1 MGTIITALVMGLA
14 AAVQGATG
22 FGFGLVAI
30 ALLGNLLSIKTASA
44 VLALASLSM
53 NAMIFWRLRSHFR
66 WEGMAPVLFGV
77 VVGAPLGVLFL
88 ARAEARI
95 LAPVLGGVLVASAV
109 YGLVPKLAVKPWH
122 PLFLGLPLGVL
133 SGALSGAFG
142 TGGPPLVAFL
152 ASRNLPRLRYS
163 ASLQVAL
170 GASGVIRIAELL
182 RRGLLTKELALQ
194 SASGVVFTLAGAW
207 VGLRVLHGMSDR
219 VARRTVSALLLILGL
234 RYLAT
239 L

>member
-1 MGTIITALVMGLA
+1 MGLA
-14 AAVQGATG
+14 AVVQGATG

-53 NAMIFWRLRSHFR
+53 NALIFWRLRSHFR
-66 WEGMAPVLFGV
+66 WEGMGPVLLGV
-77 VVGAPLGVLFL
+77 VLGVPLGVLFL
-88 ARAEARI
+88 AQTEARI
-95 LAPVLGGVLVASAV
+95 LAPVLSGVLVLSAV
-109 YGLVPKLAVKPWH
+109 YGLVPKLASRPWH
-122 PLFLGLPLGVL
+122 PLFLGLPLGVF

-170 GASGVIRIAELL
+170 GTSGVIRVAELV
-182 RRGLLTKELALQ
+182 RRGLLSRELALQ
-194 SASGVVFTLAGAW
+194 SGLGVAFTLAGAW

-219 VARRTVSALLLILGL
+219 VTRRIVSALLLLLGL
-234 RYLAT
+234 RYLVA